1 MVVTTLAVVVVVV
14 VVKGGLVVVARPA
27 TLVGLVVVGVGDEV
41 AEAQAEALS
50 ITPARTRTVRRMVQ
64 RGGDTL

>member
-1 MVVTTLAVVVVVV
+1 MVVTTLAVVVAVVDVEVVV
-14 VVKGGLVVVARPA
+14 DAA
-27 TLVGLVVVGVGDEV
+27 ITAVGLVVVGVGDEV

-50 ITPARTRTVRRMVQ
+50 ITPARIRTVLRMAQ